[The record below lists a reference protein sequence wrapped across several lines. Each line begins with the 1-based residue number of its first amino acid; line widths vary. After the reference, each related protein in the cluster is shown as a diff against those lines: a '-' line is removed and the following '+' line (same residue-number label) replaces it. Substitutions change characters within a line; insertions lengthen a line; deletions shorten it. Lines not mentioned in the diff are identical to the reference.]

1 MSKEYIQIAFDFE
14 NQDQLEILVAQLSNL
29 GFDGFNEEEAATS
42 INNGVGMSSVLGTS
56 AGLGEGAGHCKTFIL
71 QQDYM
76 INNIEDEFCK
86 LWDSIY
92 GDNPDLQWTAN
103 PYVWVY
109 EFERIETCTS

>member
-71 QQDYM
+71 QQDY
-76 INNIEDEFCK
+76 IDNNIEVFVTFVFFLKKVAE
-86 LWDSIY
+86 
-92 GDNPDLQWTAN
+92 
-103 PYVWVY
+103 YVLKDTHHSGP
-109 EFERIETCTS
+109 IDIL